1 MVDLLGSSLG
11 VFVGLNVIL
20 FGIASW
26 MTGRALAQAWKSLW
40 PTLPYSLLLGLGSR
54 FLTYALFE
62 GSFLSARGY
71 VISTGVLWLIMFVA
85 YLLNRAGLMI
95 RQYPW
100 MYERRWL
107 FTWRTKTPCASQG
120 ARGQLATPM

>member
-1 MVDLLGSSLG
+1 MEDLLGTSLG

-40 PTLPYSLLLGLGSR
+40 PTLPYSLLLGFGSR

-62 GSFLSARGY
+62 GAFLSVSGY
-71 VISTGVLWLIMFVA
+71 VISTAVLWFVMFVG
-85 YLLNRAGLMI
+85 YRLNRARLMI
-95 RQYPW
+95 QQYPW

-107 FTWRTKTPCASQG
+107 FAWRAKTPG
-120 ARGQLATPM
+120 AA

>member
-1 MVDLLGSSLG
+1 MEGLLGSSLG

-26 MTGRALAQAWKSLW
+26 MTGRALAETWKSLW
-40 PTLPYSLLLGLGSR
+40 PALPYSLLLGFGSR

-62 GSFLSARGY
+62 GRFLSVRGY
-71 VISTGVLWLIMFVA
+71 VVSTAVLWLIMFVA
-85 YLLNRAGLMI
+85 YRLNRARLMI

-107 FTWRTKTPCASQG
+107 FAWRAKTPG
-120 ARGQLATPM
+120 AA